1 MVKKMKRFKSSK
13 KPSLKFKII
22 SFMILF
28 SIGFYYVFSY
38 FISPETILEN
48 LKERYF
54 NDHNIIT
61 YYINDLFGSPKE
73 DMGFGKTKYI
83 ADPTPLEN
91 KINPVVYLYSSHQT
105 EEYYADLLMEH
116 DIMPSVMT
124 ASYILREKLN
134 NLKINTMVETN
145 DINAILTKQNWNYS
159 KSYDAS
165 RLLLEQV
172 KINHPT
178 LDIFIDIHRDS
189 IPYENSTLVT
199 NDLSYAKVLFVIGT
213 EHENYQENEAFA
225 SQISEAMNNLV
236 PNISKGILEKNGQG
250 NNGVY
255 NQDFSS
261 KTILI
266 EVGSSYNYIAEV
278 TATMDIL
285 AKSLASVVGEQN
297 G

>member
-1 MVKKMKRFKSSK
+1 M
-13 KPSLKFKII
+13 
-22 SFMILF
+22 
-28 SIGFYYVFSY
+28 
-38 FISPETILEN
+38 
-48 LKERYF
+48 
-54 NDHNIIT
+54 
-61 YYINDLFGSPKE
+61 
-73 DMGFGKTKYI
+73 
-83 ADPTPLEN
+83 
-91 KINPVVYLYSSHQT
+91 
-105 EEYYADLLMEH
+105 
-116 DIMPSVMT
+116 
-124 ASYILREKLN
+124 
-134 NLKINTMVETN
+134 
-145 DINAILTKQNWNYS
+145 
-159 KSYDAS
+159 
-165 RLLLEQV
+165 
-172 KINHPT
+172 
-178 LDIFIDIHRDS
+178 
-189 IPYENSTLVT
+189 
-199 NDLSYAKVLFVIGT
+199 IGT